1 MIAPIPGYEP
11 SGRPKELLGW
21 MGGVAADPARQS
33 WTLSG
38 TVLAAQAVRE
48 GAVESANEFAMLFVQ
63 LLAAGDATVTY

>member
-1 MIAPIPGYEP
+1 
-11 SGRPKELLGW
+11 

-63 LLAAGDATVTY
+63 LLAARRCYCHLLKVS